1 MTCTPAHT
9 GVLLFIIAYIYGR
22 PILGGFYYIW
32 SMLDYLVVGLGLA
45 GVTFCH
51 TLEKNKRS
59 FKVITD
65 RSQRSSWVAGGLYN
79 PVILK
84 RFKSAWRS
92 NEQMELLRPFYKE
105 LEEKLGVRID
115 YPIPVL
121 RRFVSAAEQNLW
133 FEAADRSELNPFM
146 SLQLRPD
153 HNPAIEAP
161 FGYGEV
167 LGTGRI
173 DTKALVDGFAAYLE
187 KSGQITYDSFVYN
200 DLDIH
205 SEYISYGDLK
215 ARRIVF
221 ATGFGLHEDPYFNYL
236 PLQGTKGELL
246 TLKIP
251 GLNELNVIKSSVFI
265 IPLKDDLYRIGATY
279 KWKDKTNTPTTVARE
294 ELLQKLG
301 NFLKLEY
308 EVVDHI
314 AGIRPT
320 VTDRR
325 PLIGCHPEN
334 HNMYVLNGFGSR
346 GVMIGPYASQKLYN
360 LIEEDLP
367 LPSDMDIIRFE
378 KFYKRG

>member
-1 MTCTPAHT
+1 
-9 GVLLFIIAYIYGR
+9 
-22 PILGGFYYIW
+22 
-32 SMLDYLVVGLGLA
+32 MLDYLVVGLGLA

-51 TLEKNKRS
+51 TLEKNKRT

-84 RFKSAWRS
+84 RFKAAWRS
-92 NEQMELLRPFYKE
+92 TEQMELLRSFYRE
-105 LEEKLGVRID
+105 LEEKLGFRLD
-115 YPIPVL
+115 HQIPVL
-121 RRFVSAAEQNLW
+121 RRFVSAEEQNLW
-133 FEAADRSELNPFM
+133 YEAADRSELSSFM

-153 HNPAIEAP
+153 HNPGIDAP

-167 LGTGRI
+167 LSTGRI
-173 DTKALVDGFAAYLE
+173 DTKTLVEGYATYLE
-187 KSGQITYDSFVYN
+187 QSDQIEYTSLSYN
-200 DLDIH
+200 SLEVN
-205 SEYISYGDLK
+205 SEYIGYGKLK
-215 ARRIVF
+215 AKRIVF
-221 ATGFGLHEDPYFNYL
+221 ATGYGMHEDPYFNYL

-246 TLKIP
+246 TLEIP
-251 GLNELNVIKSSVFI
+251 DLNESNVIKSSVFI
-265 IPLKDDLYRIGATY
+265 IPLEDDLYRIGATY
-279 KWKDKTNTPTTVARE
+279 KWKDKTNTPTSAARE

-308 EVVDHI
+308 KVVDHI

-325 PLIGCHPEN
+325 PLVGRHPEN

-360 LIEEDLP
+360 FIEEDLP
-367 LPSDMDIIRFE
+367 IPTDMDIRRFE
-378 KFYKRG
+378 KFYKRA